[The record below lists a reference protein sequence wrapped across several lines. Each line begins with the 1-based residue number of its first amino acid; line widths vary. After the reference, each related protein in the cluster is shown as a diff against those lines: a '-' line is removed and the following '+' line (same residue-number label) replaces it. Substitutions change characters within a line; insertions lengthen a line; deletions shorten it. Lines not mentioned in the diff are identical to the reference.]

1 MKVPN
6 PPPKPLL
13 VFDGDCGFCR
23 RWVARGR
30 RLIGDRLAFEPYQS
44 AAARFPGMPRS
55 WFRQAV
61 QLIEPDG
68 SVYSAAEAVFRA
80 LALSR
85 SHPECRHFL
94 TVYETVPAARPL
106 AERTYR
112 WVADHRSLLSRM
124 PDLPPRRQLVTGL
137 AVGLGL
143 GAALAGAAVWRQR
156 TRRSSQAAGDDGR
169 RPVDSTTRR
178 HHGVPPK

>member
-6 PPPKPLL
+6 PPAKPLV
-13 VFDGDCGFCR
+13 VFDGDCSFCR

-30 RLIGDRLAFEPYQS
+30 RLIGDRAGFEPYQS
-44 AAARFPGMPRS
+44 AAARFPSVPRTR
-55 WFRQAV
+55 FQQAV

-68 SVYSAAEAVFRA
+68 SVYSAAEAVFRS
-80 LALSR
+80 LALSE

-94 TVYETVPAARPL
+94 TLYERVPAARPL

-124 PDLPPRRQLVTGL
+124 PGLPRRRQLVAGL

-169 RPVDSTTRR
+169 RPGDSFND
-178 HHGVPPK
+178 